1 MQNQLLKAC
10 GKGVD
15 FPISANNYGAAP
27 ATPPPP
33 PPIMPV
39 TPPPRDSATLPTGSE
54 YYCAD
59 VIQTFRTGQTG
70 RHPIDLNGAIERY
83 EETLRARRAAGLRNK
98 DSMIG
103 MQEARRMAEVE
114 RLNTPKPSAYTVA
127 RVKARTEEI
136 ERAALGKGE
145 KISLFAAV
153 AKAVDALR

>member
-15 FPISANNYGAAP
+15 FPISANNFGAVP

-33 PPIMPV
+33 PPK
-39 TPPPRDSATLPTGSE
+39 RDSATLPIGSE
-54 YYCAD
+54 YYAAD
-59 VIQTFRTGQTG
+59 VIQVYRDGQTG
-70 RHPIDLNGAIERY
+70 RNPITMDGAIERH
-83 EETLRARRAAGLRNK
+83 ENNLITRRAFGIRSENP
-98 DSMIG
+98 MIG

-145 KISLFAAV
+145 KISLFNAV
-153 AKAVDALR
+153 LKAVDAFG